1 MWPYWVAIGGV
12 GCLLTYEHVVMD
24 PSDIR
29 KVNLAFFNCNVAI
42 SMLLMLGIWISL
54 YV

>member
-1 MWPYWVAIGGV
+1 LA
-12 GCLLTYEHVVMD
+12 YEHIVMD
-24 PSDIR
+24 PADIR

-42 SMLLMLGIWISL
+42 SIILMSGIWISL